1 MEVRRKDVQKRT
13 LIDTPCESN
22 IKTVVKEH
30 FLPENVH
37 SVGQQYEVT
46 SYIPSTSSQ
55 QIVEQTEVIQE
66 VSPEVTKVNHSVM
79 NKKHGDRIQFPPEKR
94 LQKKENGFIT
104 CRTITPVNGLL
115 YKIIDSSILQKH
127 FLFISKQI

>member
-66 VSPEVTKVNHSVM
+66 VSPEVSKVNHSVM
-79 NKKHGDRIQFPPEKR
+79 NKKHGIEYSFLQKKD
-94 LQKKENGFIT
+94 QKKENGFIT
-104 CRTITPVNGLL
+104 CRTITPVSGLL

>member
-66 VSPEVTKVNHSVM
+66 VSPEVSKVNHSVM
-79 NKKHGDRIQFPPEKR
+79 NKKHGIEYSFLEK
-94 LQKKENGFIT
+94 KD
-104 CRTITPVNGLL
+104 CR
-115 YKIIDSSILQKH
+115 KRKMDSSLAEPSHQSMDC
-127 FLFISKQI
+127 FIK